1 MFIVVLI
8 GSLVGMS
15 LAEAQEL
22 TVALGGK
29 WHGHYGT
36 APCPVC
42 QSERRKDQTALTLG
56 DGHSGLLL
64 NCKKSACS
72 FSDVLRAMGVAGK
85 RREGDRPFAKVDQ
98 ASEGAKTSGYAEKLW
113 QESLPTQATAAE
125 VYLGHSRKIGCKL
138 PASLRFNRFTWHG
151 PSRQNLPA
159 LIARIEGGTGF
170 AVSRTYLRSD
180 GSGKADLPKDL
191 QKMMLGGAKG
201 GHVALQTGSGSLV
214 VAEGIETALS
224 LPCLFDLGPA
234 TIWAALT
241 AVNLRTVQLPAASGH
256 LLIATDGDEAGQ
268 RSGEALA
275 ARAARLGW
283 TVEFLTAPAGK
294 DWNDV
299 LLEQVAL
306 RDGVAFFETTGTGG

>member
-1 MFIVVLI
+1 M
-8 GSLVGMS
+8 
-15 LAEAQEL
+15 AEAQEL

-42 QSERRKDQTALTLG
+42 QSERRKDQTALTLR
-56 DGHSGLLL
+56 DGHSSLLL

-72 FSDVLRAMGVAGK
+72 FSDILRAMGVAGK

-98 ASEGAKTSGYAEKLW
+98 ASEDVKKSGYAEKLW
-113 QESLPTQATAAE
+113 QESLPTQGTSAE
-125 VYLGHSRKIGCKL
+125 VYLRRSRKIGCKL
-138 PASLRFNRFTWHG
+138 PASLRFNRFTRHG

-180 GSGKADLPKDL
+180 GSGKADLPKDQ

-201 GHVALQTGSGSLV
+201 GHVTLQVGSGSLV

-224 LPCLFDLGPA
+224 LPCLFELGPA

-241 AVNLRTVQLPAASGH
+241 AANLRNVQLPAASGH
-256 LLIATDGDEAGQ
+256 LVIATDGDETGQ
-268 RSGEALA
+268 RSGEELA
-275 ARAARLGW
+275 TRAARFGW

-299 LLEQVAL
+299 LFERVAS
-306 RDGVAFFETTGTGG
+306 RDGGSFLENAKTGGSNGI